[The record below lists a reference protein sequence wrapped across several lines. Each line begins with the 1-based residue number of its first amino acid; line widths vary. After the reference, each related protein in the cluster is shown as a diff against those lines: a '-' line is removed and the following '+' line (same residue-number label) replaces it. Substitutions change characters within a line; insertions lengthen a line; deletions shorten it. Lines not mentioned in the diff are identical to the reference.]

1 MNKKILRF
9 TADWCNPCK
18 QLKENIERAE
28 LTMPIEVIDIEENEE
43 LSNQYGVR
51 NLPTMVLVI
60 DDKEISRMVGVKTP
74 KQIREWAGK

>member
-1 MNKKILRF
+1 MKKILRF

-18 QLKENIERAE
+18 QLTENIARAE
-28 LTMPIEVIDIEENEE
+28 LTIPIETIDIEIDNMLATEH
-43 LSNQYGVR
+43 GVR
-51 NLPTMVLVI
+51 NLPTMILLR